1 MKFFETSKYFSL
13 KKSTYINL
21 RWIAILGQLITI
33 NSVYFI
39 FNFKFNFI
47 MANSLILIGILSNLY
62 LVYINQKTQL
72 LDKSAFLFLLI
83 DILQLSFL
91 IYLTG
96 GIANPFSI
104 FLIIPTIF
112 SSANLGLRSNLLL
125 ITITSFIVIFLTFF
139 YTPLPYPLNEH
150 FHVTAYYYY
159 SIPISLIVAL
169 IFLNYFALTFGI
181 ESRLRKEALNK
192 MEEIMSKEHEL
203 LSLGGQAAAA
213 AHSLG
218 TPFSTIKIISAD
230 LLKYFK
236 GNKEVKKDI
245 ELLVSQIQRCSEIL
259 KKLTLNP
266 IIEDD
271 FIDSDLKITD
281 YISEIVKSFQETS
294 KKEFII
300 NCDQDSNSINIIKSI
315 EIVYGFRNFIG
326 NANKFSKSKVFI
338 FIKSDSIF
346 SEVIIEDDGEGYPKD
361 VLNKIGEPYIKS
373 FKSSEK
379 SKSGL
384 GLGIFIGKTLLE
396 KNYANVLCGN
406 SKTRRGAEV
415 SIKWKNKDL
424 LSL

>member
-271 FIDSDLKITD
+271 FIDSDLKIAD
-281 YISEIVKSFQETS
+281 YINEIVKSFQETS